1 MQNIFDGINME
12 NLNDDET
19 EFIPL
24 MSSEDEEQ
32 MNNEI
37 LSPILAILPL
47 RNTVLF
53 PGVVI
58 PITVGRDKSIKLIR
72 DAYKGDK
79 TIGVVSQKKDR
90 DEDPQ
95 LIDLNNVGTVA
106 FIIKMLRMPDGN
118 TTVILQGKR
127 RFILG
132 EAVQSE
138 PYLKANVTPFVE
150 LFPKK
155 GDQEFKAIIGSVKDT
170 ALKIIKNN
178 PHVPTEAQI
187 AIKNIESSSFL
198 LNFISSNM
206 NADVSEKQ
214 SILECADVKER
225 ATRVL
230 TLLSK
235 EFQMLELKNQI
246 QSKVKVDIDKQQRDY
261 FLHQQMKTIQEE
273 LGGNPMEQ
281 EIIELKERAKNKKWS
296 DEVAAAFKKDMAK
309 LERMNPN
316 AAEHSVQTNYLELL
330 LDLPWNEYSK
340 DNFDLNKAQK
350 ILDRDHFGLEKV
362 KERILEHLAVLKLK
376 GDLKAPIL
384 CLYGPP
390 GVGKTS
396 LGKSVAQALGR
407 KYVRMSLGGLKD
419 EAEVRGHR
427 KTYIGAMPG
436 RILQNIKKAGTSNP
450 VFILDEID
458 KVGAD
463 WHGDPSSALL
473 EVLDPEQ
480 NNTFYDNFV
489 EHDYDLS
496 KVLFIATA
504 NSLNTIQPA
513 LRDRLE
519 IIEVPGYTTE
529 EKLEISRRHLI
540 PKQLEDHGVKKN
552 QMIITDDVLEFIIEN
567 YTRESGVRNVEKKIG
582 KVIRYAAKN
591 IAMKKKYKFKP
602 VIVDL
607 QKILGPAHE
616 KDRYQGNDVA
626 GVVTGLAWT
635 PVGGDILFIETSI
648 SKGKGKLTLTGNLGD
663 VMKESAIIAL
673 EYLRGHGEQFGINSE
688 LFDYYNV
695 HIHVP
700 EGATPKDG
708 PSAGIAILTALASV
722 FTQRKVK
729 KHLAMT
735 GEITLRGRVLAVGG
749 IREKILAAKRA
760 GIKEVILCEENRKD
774 VSEIN
779 QTYLKGITFHYVEK
793 MADVLDYALL
803 KEKVKNPINLVVPGE
818 SKLTKV
824 N

>member
-1 MQNIFDGINME
+1 
-12 NLNDDET
+12 
-19 EFIPL
+19 
-24 MSSEDEEQ
+24 
-32 MNNEI
+32 
-37 LSPILAILPL
+37 
-47 RNTVLF
+47 
-53 PGVVI
+53 
-58 PITVGRDKSIKLIR
+58 
-72 DAYKGDK
+72 
-79 TIGVVSQKKDR
+79 
-90 DEDPQ
+90 
-95 LIDLNNVGTVA
+95 
-106 FIIKMLRMPDGN
+106 MPDGN

-187 AIKNIESSSFL
+187 AIKNIESTSFL

-436 RILQNIKKAGTSNP
+436 RILQNIKKQEP
-450 VFILDEID
+450 LIL
-458 KVGAD
+458 
-463 WHGDPSSALL
+463 
-473 EVLDPEQ
+473 
-480 NNTFYDNFV
+480 Y
-489 EHDYDLS
+489 
-496 KVLFIATA
+496 LFWMKLI
-504 NSLNTIQPA
+504 
-513 LRDRLE
+513 
-519 IIEVPGYTTE
+519 
-529 EKLEISRRHLI
+529 KLEQIGMAIHL
-540 PKQLEDHGVKKN
+540 L
-552 QMIITDDVLEFIIEN
+552 LCW
-567 YTRESGVRNVEKKIG
+567 
-582 KVIRYAAKN
+582 
-591 IAMKKKYKFKP
+591 KF
-602 VIVDL
+602 
-607 QKILGPAHE
+607 
-616 KDRYQGNDVA
+616 
-626 GVVTGLAWT
+626 
-635 PVGGDILFIETSI
+635 
-648 SKGKGKLTLTGNLGD
+648 
-663 VMKESAIIAL
+663 
-673 EYLRGHGEQFGINSE
+673 
-688 LFDYYNV
+688 
-695 HIHVP
+695 
-700 EGATPKDG
+700 
-708 PSAGIAILTALASV
+708 
-722 FTQRKVK
+722 
-729 KHLAMT
+729 
-735 GEITLRGRVLAVGG
+735 
-749 IREKILAAKRA
+749 
-760 GIKEVILCEENRKD
+760 
-774 VSEIN
+774 
-779 QTYLKGITFHYVEK
+779 
-793 MADVLDYALL
+793 
-803 KEKVKNPINLVVPGE
+803 
-818 SKLTKV
+818 
-824 N
+824 